1 MLALTMPKEVISL
14 LQASL
19 GVAGAH
25 VDQVDDTLMAAILR
39 RLSDYTCPCAPS
51 VLAGAALAAIQPLG
65 TTTTS
70 DLKNQI
76 EESIENLLISG
87 DLLELSRVSMHER
100 EDKES
105 WLFVATPS
113 FVKRPSGRIY
123 IFGIAPD
130 DVPFLPASLACRVRY
145 VKAARFID
153 PEEGESLADILR
165 SFGLREISNQT
176 WIYSPKLES
185 AQAYLQAIRLRI
197 AGEGQSGDIPGITI
211 IGHSVGH
218 VSYRERW
225 RSPQSDT
232 GIFVARRP
240 RTYGAP
246 IWGVAE
252 LKDGITTKFLD
263 LPFKDSRLRGCDIAW
278 RIQLA
283 LDNVN
288 GTPATY
294 RCERESN
301 GWLLRLSFP
310 IPLWA
315 QRKLSFIGS
324 QNSNDLRAQPFSF
337 WIPDTELHTEQQFLN
352 DYLWFSPVDSNNNS
366 QGINNG

>member
-1 MLALTMPKEVISL
+1 MLALTTPKEVISL

-19 GVAGAH
+19 GVAGAR
-25 VDQVDDTLMAAILR
+25 VVQVNDTLMAAILR

-51 VLAGAALAAIQPLG
+51 VLAGVALAAIQPLG
-65 TTTTS
+65 AATTS

-87 DLLELSRVSMHER
+87 DLLELSRVSVYDR

-105 WLFVATPS
+105 WLFVAPPS

-130 DVPFLPASLACRVRY
+130 DVPFLPDSLASRVHY

-153 PEEGESLADILR
+153 PEEGELLADILS
-165 SFGLREISNQT
+165 SFGLREISNQA

-185 AQAYLQAIRLRI
+185 AQAYLQIIKLRI
-197 AGEGQSGDIPGITI
+197 SSEEKSGDIPGLTI
-211 IGHSVGH
+211 IGHSIRQVA
-218 VSYRERW
+218 YRERW
-225 RSPQSDT
+225 KSPQSDT

-240 RTYGAP
+240 QAYGAP

-263 LPFKDSRLRGCDIAW
+263 LPFKESRLRGCDMAW

-283 LDNVN
+283 LDRVN

-301 GWLLRLSFP
+301 GWLLHLSFP

-324 QNSNDLRAQPFSF
+324 QNSNDLLAQPFSF
-337 WIPDTELHTEQQFLN
+337 WIPDTELLTEQQFLN
-352 DYLWFSPVDSNNNS
+352 DFLWFSPVDSNNNS